1 MAREQVDEGTTFAD
15 VASLR
20 TVYRMPTKTV
30 VAKSVPRIDPAAAG
44 FIALSPLVII
54 ATGDGSSI
62 DASPR
67 GGTPGFVRV
76 LDTTRVAFG
85 DLTGNNRLDSF
96 SNLVQHPAIGMIFFV
111 PGTEELLRI
120 NGTARV
126 TTDPDLRQ
134 RCEIDG
140 RVPNVAVEV
149 TVHECYVHCGA
160 AMRRSA
166 MWDVSTWP
174 AEGARPSAGRILTEN
189 LHLDQGLAPKID
201 ADLQQYYDNDVWNVG
216 GNADGQA

>member
-1 MAREQVDEGTTFAD
+1 MQSDKVEGSTLTD
-15 VASLR
+15 VADLR
-20 TVYRMPTKTV
+20 RVYRMPAKTV
-30 VAKSVPRIDPAAAG
+30 LAKSVPRIDPAAAG

-54 ATGDGSSI
+54 ATGDGTSI

-111 PGTEELLRI
+111 PGTEELLRV
-120 NGTARV
+120 NGTARLS
-126 TTDPDLRQ
+126 TDPELRQ

-149 TVHECYVHCGA
+149 TVQECYVHCGA
-160 AMRRSA
+160 ALRRSSI
-166 MWDVSTWP
+166 WDATTWP
-174 AEGARPSAGRILTEN
+174 AERARPSAGRILTEN
-189 LHLDQGLAPKID
+189 LELDHALAPKID
-201 ADLQQYYDNDVWNVG
+201 ADLQEYYRNDVWNVG
-216 GNADGQA
+216 GEADGQA